1 MNYSHNIEQVPAER
15 AGVIFAAKDNLLYN
29 KRSSTFIYSNQ
40 WYPLWKKTT
49 LQSKLEVSARLD
61 KQCNGGSVVHIN
73 IDSEF
78 PNFEMAWDTLNRIA
92 RSGVYYF
99 AYNSRINECP
109 EHHAFVGSKTCPEC
123 GGEVIDTWQRVVGFL
138 TPTRSYSK
146 ERFKEFNSR
155 YWYNIAKEKL
165 DF

>member
-109 EHHAFVGSKTCPEC
+109 EHHAFRE
-123 GGEVIDTWQRVVGFL
+123 L
-138 TPTRSYSK
+138 
-146 ERFKEFNSR
+146 
-155 YWYNIAKEKL
+155 L